1 MASEPQEHIC
11 KSCGN
16 HFTGSYCNLCGE
28 KVILPQDRS
37 FRTFLGSILIALT
50 LADSK
55 FLRTL
60 WLMIRNPGFIS
71 REFAE
76 GRRVKYLKPLSVF
89 FVLNLVYFLVPT
101 IQLFNASMRTQL
113 NSFQGKI
120 IMHGVANKMTE
131 LGFRDVQSFAVLYDQ
146 KSTGIAKML
155 VILFALVASLPL
167 NIIYRS
173 RNRYFTD
180 HVALS
185 VELVCFNLAINA
197 FLLTVIMRL
206 TGLGTYLD
214 EFALTAIFITT
225 NLYFLIRSGKVFYEE
240 RSFRLVFKSIFMI
253 AILKLSLEIY
263 RAILFYVTMWAL

>member
-1 MASEPQEHIC
+1 MANQPEEHIC

-16 HFTGSYCNLCGE
+16 HFTGLYCNLCGE

-60 WLMIRNPGFIS
+60 WQMIKNPGFIS
-71 REFAE
+71 GEFAE

-101 IQLFNASMRTQL
+101 IQLFNASLRTQL
-113 NSFQGKI
+113 NSFQSKM
-120 IMHGVANKMTE
+120 IMQRVALKMTE
-131 LGFRDVQSFAVLYDQ
+131 LGFSDVQSFAVLYDQ
-146 KSTGIAKML
+146 KSMGIAKML
-155 VILFALVASLPL
+155 VILFAVVASLPL
-167 NIIYRS
+167 NILYRS

-197 FLLTVIMRL
+197 FLLTLIMRL
-206 TGLGTYLD
+206 TGLGTYIG
-214 EFALTAIFITT
+214 EVGLTAIFITT
-225 NLYFLIRSGKVFYEE
+225 NLYFLIRSGIAFYEE
-240 RSFRLVFKSIFMI
+240 RGFTLLMKSIFMI

-263 RAILFYVTMWAL
+263 RAILFYVTIWSL